1 MDSTGGDAGKEGDD
15 DESSSSLNVTE
26 AEVVV
31 PPPPEER
38 RASSA
43 EVTTQSALEEFRVK
57 WQQELKKDGT
67 SSGGGSPLREI
78 PRSGGAN
85 AGSDKSKEHVSI
97 EQQAR
102 ALFLQGSE
110 LEHSG
115 KVFEAMRLY
124 RKAVQLVPDIE
135 FKIYDITKQQD
146 HSSGAVDLDMEQ
158 LSNGLIEASLEDDE
172 DLENVDL
179 VLRFQ
184 TLLAKQGKLFE
195 SASASDKMLIVTSA
209 HFSDLPMEVILYILR
224 WVVSSE
230 LDLKSMERFA
240 RVCRGFYLL
249 ARDSEIWKRACV
261 RIWGV
266 NVGHL
271 KGSPFGTW
279 REMYINRPRVHFHG
293 CYISRTS
300 YLRYGENSF
309 QDQFYRP
316 VQLVE
321 YYRYFRF
328 FADGKV
334 LMLTSAE
341 EPQNC
346 VGKLKNRYALQA
358 EILHGHYRLHNDEVI
373 IAVQRNRSNVQSQRP
388 GRKKEITAAEYGQQT
403 FYLELNI
410 VSTAKRAFS
419 QLHWKQYSMVQQR
432 SDEEK
437 TTLFELAP
445 NKYPPLYFS
454 RVKSYH
460 QESDG
465 PLK

>member
-1 MDSTGGDAGKEGDD
+1 MDSTGDAGKEDD
-15 DESSSSLNVTE
+15 DESSSS
-26 AEVVV
+26 V
-31 PPPPEER
+31 PER
-38 RASSA
+38 RPSS
-43 EVTTQSALEEFRVK
+43 ENIQSALNEFRVK
-57 WQQELKKDGT
+57 WQQELKQDVPSGST
-67 SSGGGSPLREI
+67 SVTGGGSKENKDRA
-78 PRSGGAN
+78 RSGHHAIPVH
-85 AGSDKSKEHVSI
+85 DKENFSI

-102 ALFLQGSE
+102 ALFLQGSD

-135 FKIYDITKQQD
+135 FRIYDIAKQQQQQEHTGAID
-146 HSSGAVDLDMEQ
+146 NHPSSVMDQ
-158 LSNGLIEASLEDDE
+158 LSEKLIEASLEEDDE
-172 DLENVDL
+172 NLDNVDL

-184 TLLAKQGKLFE
+184 NILAKSGAGRLFE
-195 SASASDKMLIVTSA
+195 SASAADRMLIVTSA
-209 HFSDLPMEVILYILR
+209 HFSDLPMEVILYILK
-224 WVVSSE
+224 WVVSNE

-240 RVCRGFYLL
+240 GVCRGFYLL
-249 ARDSEIWKRACV
+249 ARDTEIWKRACV
-261 RIWGV
+261 RLWGV

-271 KGSPFGTW
+271 KGSPFATW

-334 LMLTSAE
+334 LMLTSADD
-341 EPQNC
+341 PQMC
-346 VGKLKNRYALQA
+346 VGKLKNRYTTQN
-358 EILHGHYRLHNDEVI
+358 EILHGHFRLHNDEVV
-373 IAVQRNRSNVQSQRP
+373 IAVQRKRSNVQSQRP
-388 GRKKEITAAEYGQQT
+388 GRKKEIEAEYGQQT

-432 SDEEK
+432 KDQEK
-437 TTLFELAP
+437 TTVFELAP

-460 QESDG
+460 QESEG

>member
-1 MDSTGGDAGKEGDD
+1 DSTGDAGKEDD
-15 DESSSSLNVTE
+15 DESSYSLNG
-26 AEVVV
+26 VV
-31 PPPPEER
+31 PER
-38 RASSA
+38 KGSSSS
-43 EVTTQSALEEFRVK
+43 ETIQSALDEFRVR

-67 SSGGGSPLREI
+67 PSGSPLREKTR
-78 PRSGGAN
+78 PAGN
-85 AGSDKSKEHVSI
+85 AGLDRDKGNLSI

-102 ALFLQGSE
+102 SLFLQGSE

-146 HSSGAVDLDMEQ
+146 QNSGTMDLEIEK
-158 LSNGLIEASLEDDE
+158 LSNGLLQADLEDDE
-172 DLENVDL
+172 NLENVDL

-184 TLLAKQGKLFE
+184 SLLSKSGKLFE
-195 SASASDKMLIVTSA
+195 SASAADKMLIVTSA
-209 HFSDLPMEVILYILR
+209 HFSDLPLEVILYILR

-230 LDLKSMERFA
+230 LDLKSLERFA

-271 KGSPFGTW
+271 KGSSFVTW

-334 LMLTSAE
+334 LMLTSAD
-341 EPQNC
+341 EPQAC

-358 EILHGHYRLHNDEVI
+358 ETLHGHYR
-373 IAVQRNRSNVQSQRP
+373 
-388 GRKKEITAAEYGQQT
+388 
-403 FYLELNI
+403 
-410 VSTAKRAFS
+410 
-419 QLHWKQYSMVQQR
+419 
-432 SDEEK
+432 
-437 TTLFELAP
+437 
-445 NKYPPLYFS
+445 
-454 RVKSYH
+454 
-460 QESDG
+460 
-465 PLK
+465 

>member
-1 MDSTGGDAGKEGDD
+1 MESTGDAGKEDD
-15 DESSSSLNVTE
+15 DESSSPLIVLQRRKSSENIQSDLN
-26 AEVVV
+26 
-31 PPPPEER
+31 
-38 RASSA
+38 
-43 EVTTQSALEEFRVK
+43 EFRIK
-57 WQQELKKDGT
+57 WEQELKQDVPSGS
-67 SSGGGSPLREI
+67 SSG
-78 PRSGGAN
+78 
-85 AGSDKSKEHVSI
+85 SKEEARANQAVLANEKENLST

-102 ALFLQGSE
+102 ALFLQGSD
-110 LEHSG
+110 LERTG

-135 FKIYDITKQQD
+135 SKIYDITKHQD
-146 HSSGAVDLDMEQ
+146 HTGGKDPSMEQ
-158 LSNGLIEASLEDDE
+158 LSERLVEASLEDNE
-172 DLENVDL
+172 NLENVDL

-184 TLLAKQGKLFE
+184 SMRDKSGRLFE
-195 SASASDKMLIVTSA
+195 SASAADRMLIVTSA
-209 HFSDLPMEVILYILR
+209 HFSDLPMELILYILK
-224 WVVSSE
+224 WVVSNE
-230 LDLKSMERFA
+230 LDLKSMERFS

-261 RIWGV
+261 RVWGV

-271 KGSPFGTW
+271 KGSPFSSW
-279 REMYINRPRVHFHG
+279 RQMYINRHRVHFHG

-316 VQLVE
+316 MQLVE

-341 EPQNC
+341 EPQMC
-346 VGKLKNRYALQA
+346 VGKLKNRFALQN
-358 EILHGHYRLHNDEVI
+358 EILHGHYRLHDDEVI
-373 IAVQRNRSNVQSQRP
+373 IAVQRKRSNVQIYRP
-388 GRKKEITAAEYGQQT
+388 GRKKDIEVEYGQQT

-410 VSTAKRAFS
+410 ESTAKRAFS
-419 QLHWKQYSMVQQR
+419 QLHWKQYSMVQLGGDQ
-432 SDEEK
+432 EK
-437 TTLFELAP
+437 TTVFELAP

-460 QESDG
+460 QESEG

>member
-1 MDSTGGDAGKEGDD
+1 MDTNRPEMDSTGDAGKEDD
-15 DESSSSLNVTE
+15 DESSYSLNG
-26 AEVVV
+26 VV
-31 PPPPEER
+31 PER
-38 RASSA
+38 KGSSSS
-43 EVTTQSALEEFRVK
+43 ETIQSALDEFRVR

-67 SSGGGSPLREI
+67 PSGSPLREKTR
-78 PRSGGAN
+78 PAGN
-85 AGSDKSKEHVSI
+85 AGLDRDKGNLSI

-102 ALFLQGSE
+102 SLFLQGSE

-146 HSSGAVDLDMEQ
+146 QNSGTMDLEIEK
-158 LSNGLIEASLEDDE
+158 LSNGLLQADLEDDE
-172 DLENVDL
+172 NLENVDL

-184 TLLAKQGKLFE
+184 SLLSKSGKLFE
-195 SASASDKMLIVTSA
+195 SASAADKMLIVTSA
-209 HFSDLPMEVILYILR
+209 HFSDLPLEVILYILR

-230 LDLKSMERFA
+230 LDLKSLERFA

-271 KGSPFGTW
+271 KGSSFVTW

-334 LMLTSAE
+334 LMLTSAD
-341 EPQNC
+341 EPQAC

-358 EILHGHYRLHNDEVI
+358 ETLHGHYRLHNDEVI
-373 IAVQRNRSNVQSQRP
+373 IAVQRNRSNMQSQRP
-388 GRKKEITAAEYGQQT
+388 GRKKEITGEYGQQT

-410 VSTAKRAFS
+410 VSSAKRAFS
-419 QLHWKQYSMVQQR
+419 QLHWKQYSMVQVRNDQER
-432 SDEEK
+432 
-437 TTLFELAP
+437 TTVFELAP

-460 QESDG
+460 QESEG

>member
-1 MDSTGGDAGKEGDD
+1 MDSTGDAGKEDD
-15 DESSSSLNVTE
+15 DESSSSSPSD
-26 AEVVV
+26 EVSVGK
-31 PPPPEER
+31 ESGSE
-38 RASSA
+38 
-43 EVTTQSALEEFRVK
+43 TIQSALDEFRVK
-57 WQQELKKDGT
+57 WKQELRKDG
-67 SSGGGSPLREI
+67 SPSGSSSPHREKPRPSGG
-78 PRSGGAN
+78 N
-85 AGSDKSKEHVSI
+85 AGLENEKENVSI

-110 LEHSG
+110 LERVG

-135 FKIYDITKQQD
+135 FKIYDIAKQQD
-146 HSSGAVDLDMEQ
+146 HATAGMNLEMEQ
-158 LSNGLIEASLEDDE
+158 LSNELMQASLEDDE
-172 DLENVDL
+172 NLENVDL

-184 TLLAKQGKLFE
+184 SLLAKSGKLFE
-195 SASASDKMLIVTSA
+195 SASAADKMLIVTSA

-321 YYRYFRF
+321 YYRYCRF

-334 LMLTSAE
+334 LMLTSAD
-341 EPQNC
+341 EPQAC
-346 VGKLKNRYALQA
+346 VGKLKNRYAQQA

-373 IAVQRNRSNVQSQRP
+373 IAIQRNRSNVQSQRP
-388 GRKKEITAAEYGQQT
+388 GRKKEIAGEYGQQT

-410 VSTAKRAFS
+410 VSTAKRAYS
-419 QLHWKQYSMVQQR
+419 QLHWKQYSMVQLRNNQ
-432 SDEEK
+432 EK
-437 TTLFELAP
+437 TTVFELAP
-445 NKYPPLYFS
+445 NKYPALYFS

-460 QESDG
+460 QESEG

>member
-1 MDSTGGDAGKEGDD
+1 MDSTGDAGKEGDD
-15 DESSSSLNVTE
+15 DDSSSSLI
-26 AEVVV
+26 V
-31 PPPPEER
+31 PPERCESPENI
-38 RASSA
+38 
-43 EVTTQSALEEFRVK
+43 QSALNEFRVK
-57 WQQELKKDGT
+57 WQQELKQDVPSIGGS
-67 SSGGGSPLREI
+67 SSGLKEKVRPNQAVPAE
-78 PRSGGAN
+78 
-85 AGSDKSKEHVSI
+85 DKENYSI

-102 ALFLQGSE
+102 ALFLQGSD
-110 LEHSG
+110 LEHTG

-135 FKIYDITKQQD
+135 FKIYDYAKQQQD
-146 HSSGAVDLDMEQ
+146 QNTGGGGGGKEAPSVEQ
-158 LSNGLIEASLEDDE
+158 LSESMIAASLEEDDE
-172 DLENVDL
+172 NLENVDL

-184 TLLAKQGKLFE
+184 NMLAKSGRLFE
-195 SASASDKMLIVTSA
+195 SASAADRMLIVTSA
-209 HFSDLPMEVILYILR
+209 HFSDLPMEVILYILK
-224 WVVSSE
+224 WVVSNE
-230 LDLKSMERFA
+230 LDLKSMERFS

-249 ARDSEIWKRACV
+249 ARDAEIWKRACV
-261 RIWGV
+261 RLWGV

-271 KGSPFGTW
+271 KGSPFATW

-316 VQLVE
+316 MQLVE

-328 FADGKV
+328 FADGTV
-334 LMLTSAE
+334 LMMTSADD
-341 EPQNC
+341 PQIC
-346 VGKLKNRYALQA
+346 VGKLKNRYAMQNEL
-358 EILHGHYRLHNDEVI
+358 LHGHYRLHNDEVI
-373 IAVQRNRSNVQSQRP
+373 IAVQRKRSNVQSQRP
-388 GRKKEITAAEYGQQT
+388 GRKKEIEAEYGQQM

-419 QLHWKQYSMVQQR
+419 QLHWKQYSMVQLRDDQ
-432 SDEEK
+432 EK
-437 TTLFELAP
+437 TTVFELAP

-460 QESDG
+460 QESEG

>member
-1 MDSTGGDAGKEGDD
+1 MDSSGDAGKEDD
-15 DESSSSLNVTE
+15 DESSSGLI
-26 AEVVV
+26 V
-31 PPPPEER
+31 PELGK
-38 RASSA
+38 SS
-43 EVTTQSALEEFRVK
+43 ENIQSALNEFRVK
-57 WQQELKKDGT
+57 WQQELKQDVP
-67 SSGGGSPLREI
+67 S
-78 PRSGGAN
+78 
-85 AGSDKSKEHVSI
+85 GSDSGSKEKGRSYQADDKENFSI

-102 ALFLQGSE
+102 ALFLQGSD
-110 LEHSG
+110 LEHRG

-135 FKIYDITKQQD
+135 FKIYDITKQQQD
-146 HSSGAVDLDMEQ
+146 HTGGKDPSMEQ
-158 LSNGLIEASLEDDE
+158 LSESLLEASLEDGE
-172 DLENVDL
+172 NLENVDL
-179 VLRFQ
+179 VMRFQ
-184 TLLAKQGKLFE
+184 TMLAKSGRLFE
-195 SASASDKMLIVTSA
+195 SASAADRMLIVTSA
-209 HFSDLPMEVILYILR
+209 HFSDLPMEVILYILK
-224 WVVSSE
+224 WVVSNE
-230 LDLKSMERFA
+230 LDLKSMERFS

-249 ARDSEIWKRACV
+249 ARDAEIWRRACV

-271 KGSPFGTW
+271 KGSPFITW

-334 LMLTSAE
+334 LMLTSADD
-341 EPQNC
+341 PQMC
-346 VGKLKNRYALQA
+346 VGKLKNRFAMQS

-373 IAVQRNRSNVQSQRP
+373 IAVQRKRSNVQGQRP
-388 GRKKEITAAEYGQQT
+388 GRKKEIEVGYGQQT

-410 VSTAKRAFS
+410 VSTTKRAFS
-419 QLHWKQYSMVQQR
+419 QLHWKQYSMVQLRDDQ
-432 SDEEK
+432 EK
-437 TTLFELAP
+437 STVFELAP

-460 QESDG
+460 QESEG

>member
-1 MDSTGGDAGKEGDD
+1 MDSNAGDPGKEDD
-15 DESSSSLNVTE
+15 DESSSSSTLSQTNVGGE
-26 AEVVV
+26 
-31 PPPPEER
+31 P
-38 RASSA
+38 SS
-43 EVTTQSALEEFRVK
+43 EPSIETALEEFREK
-57 WQQELKKDGT
+57 WQQELKKDQPST
-67 SSGGGSPLREI
+67 EAVPKAKTKAKPLDERIGIEQK
-78 PRSGGAN
+78 N
-85 AGSDKSKEHVSI
+85 LSI

-110 LEHSG
+110 LERVG

-124 RKAVQLVPDIE
+124 RRAVQLVPDIE
-135 FKIYDITKQQD
+135 FKVYDKKVPRQLPHQSISKSDDVDQLT
-146 HSSGAVDLDMEQ
+146 SSLMEA
-158 LSNGLIEASLEDDE
+158 NLEEDE
-172 DLENVDL
+172 NLENVDM

-184 TLLAKQGKLFE
+184 TLLAKSGKLFE
-195 SASASDKMLIVTSA
+195 STTAGDRGLLVTSL

-224 WVVSSE
+224 WAVSSE
-230 LDLKSMERFA
+230 LDLKTLERFA

-249 ARDSEIWKRACV
+249 ARDPEIWKKACIRV
-261 RIWGV
+261 WGI
-266 NVGHL
+266 NVGNL
-271 KGSPFGTW
+271 KGSPFPSW

-321 YYRYFRF
+321 YFRFFRF
-328 FADGKV
+328 FADGTV

-341 EPQNC
+341 DPQNC
-346 VGKLKNRYALQA
+346 VSKLKPKWPTHH
-358 EILHGHYRLHNDEVI
+358 EILRGHYRLLNNELI
-373 IAVQRNRSNVQSQRP
+373 IAIQRNRSNVQSQRP
-388 GRKKEITAAEYGQQT
+388 GRKKEIETDYGLQT
-403 FYLELNI
+403 FYLELTI

-419 QLHWKQYSMVQQR
+419 QLHWKQYSMVQIRNNQ
-432 SDEEK
+432 EK
-437 TTLFELAP
+437 TTVFELVP
-445 NKYPPLYFS
+445 NKYPPFYFS

>member
-1 MDSTGGDAGKEGDD
+1 MDSTGDAGKEDD
-15 DESSSSLNVTE
+15 DESSSSLI
-26 AEVVV
+26 V
-31 PPPPEER
+31 PER
-38 RASSA
+38 KKSS
-43 EVTTQSALEEFRVK
+43 ENIQSALNEFRVK
-57 WQQELKKDGT
+57 WQQELKQDIPSG
-67 SSGGGSPLREI
+67 SSSSTKEKVRINHAVL
-78 PRSGGAN
+78 AN
-85 AGSDKSKEHVSI
+85 DKENFSI

-102 ALFLQGSE
+102 ALFLQGSD
-110 LEHSG
+110 LERTG

-135 FKIYDITKQQD
+135 FKIYDIRKQHNHSGDMD
-146 HSSGAVDLDMEQ
+146 HSIEQ
-158 LSNGLIEASLEDDE
+158 LSESLIEASLDDNE
-172 DLENVDL
+172 NLENVDL

-184 TLLAKQGKLFE
+184 TMLAKSGRLFE
-195 SASASDKMLIVTSA
+195 STSAADRMLIVTSA
-209 HFSDLPMEVILYILR
+209 HFSDLPMEVILYILK
-224 WVVSSE
+224 WVVSNE
-230 LDLKSMERFA
+230 LDLKSMERFS

-249 ARDSEIWKRACV
+249 ARDAEIWKRACV

-271 KGSPFGTW
+271 KASKFSTW
-279 REMYINRPRVHFHG
+279 REMFINRPRVHFHG

-316 VQLVE
+316 MQLVE

-328 FADGKV
+328 FAGGKV
-334 LMLTSAE
+334 FMLTSADD
-341 EPQNC
+341 PQLC
-346 VGKLKNRYALQA
+346 VGKLKNRFAMQN
-358 EILHGHYRLHNDEVI
+358 EILQGHYRLHNDEVI
-373 IAVQRNRSNVQSQRP
+373 IAVQRKRSNVQSQRP
-388 GRKKEITAAEYGQQT
+388 GRKKEIEVEYGQQT

-419 QLHWKQYSMVQQR
+419 QLHWKQYSMVQLRDDQ
-432 SDEEK
+432 EK
-437 TTLFELAP
+437 TTVFELAP

-460 QESDG
+460 QESEG